1 MSTASILPKAV
12 KGSTGALPIRQF
24 SSVQICRRQRINSSS
39 SSSAAST
46 SPPSRSFS
54 SIVPTRR
61 RISSRDQCLLN
72 KTRAFHT
79 TNKLLATPRDPY
91 GALGVDKKASQ
102 ADIKKAY
109 YGLAK
114 KYHPDTN
121 KDPTAKDKFA
131 EIQAAYEILSDPQ
144 KREQF
149 DTFGAAGFD
158 PNGDAAGGHPG
169 GFGGGHPFG
178 GAGFGGGQGG
188 FGANINF
195 EDLFSSFMGGRGG
208 GGPFGG
214 GGARGPE
221 IMEGEDIEVQ
231 VNVSFMEAAKGT
243 AKTVSLMPLSTC
255 GTCSGNGMKQGAKRS
270 SCRVCNGTGTR
281 VHTVMGGFQ
290 MASTC
295 GACGGTGSAIPRGSE
310 CKSCQGDGVVRERK
324 TLTVDIPG
332 GIEDGMRLRVSGEG
346 DAPAMGR
353 AANPQARGRNGD
365 LYVFVR
371 VAKDPKFSRQGSDI
385 LYTATIPLTTAIL
398 GGEVLIPT
406 LEGDAK
412 VRVATGTSTG
422 DKMTLSG
429 KGMPRLNSRRGAYGD
444 LKVEFRVSMPKYL
457 TTNQRTLVEM
467 LADELGDKSAKRVM
481 NLHKSDDSAADSHK
495 NEGFLKN
502 LWHNLTNQHSHEDD
516 NSSSKKDDDSDKKP

>member
-1 MSTASILPKAV
+1 MNSSIIPKAV

-24 SSVQICRRQRINSSS
+24 SSVQICRRQRIKPS
-39 SSSAAST
+39 
-46 SPPSRSFS
+46 SPPASRSFS
-54 SIVPTRR
+54 VVASSPTGRSR
-61 RISSRDQCLLN
+61 TVSSRGQCLVS
-72 KTRAFHT
+72 KQRSFHT
-79 TNKLLATPRDPY
+79 TNNLFATPRDPY

-102 ADIKKAY
+102 AEIKKAY

-121 KDPTAKDKFA
+121 KDAMAKDKFA

-149 DTFGAAGFD
+149 DTYGAAGFD
-158 PNGDAAGGHPG
+158 PSGAGPGGHPG

-178 GAGFGGGQGG
+178 AGFGGGAQGG

-195 EDLFSSFMGGRGG
+195 EDLFSSFMGGGGRG

-214 GGARGPE
+214 GGRGAGQE
-221 IMEGEDIEVQ
+221 IFEGEDIEVQ
-231 VNVSFMEAAKGT
+231 VNVSFMEAAKGA
-243 AKTVSLMPLSTC
+243 AKTISLMPLSTC
-255 GTCSGNGMKQGAKRS
+255 KTCSGNGMKQGAKRS
-270 SCRVCNGTGTR
+270 NCMACNGTGTR

-295 GACGGTGSAIPRGSE
+295 SACGGTGSAIPRGSE
-310 CKSCQGDGVVRERK
+310 CRTCQGDGVVRERK

-346 DAPAMGR
+346 DAPPMGR
-353 AANPQARGRNGD
+353 AANPNARGRNGD

-371 VAKDPKFSRQGSDI
+371 VAKDPKFSREGSDI

-429 KGMPRLNSRRGAYGD
+429 KGMPKLNSRRSAYGD

-467 LADELGDKSAKRVM
+467 LADELGDKTAKRVM
-481 NLHKSDDSAADSHK
+481 NLRRSDDSSPDSHK

-502 LWHNLTNQHSHEDD
+502 LWHNLTNQHPPEDD
-516 NSSSKKDDDSDKKP
+516 SSKKDDSEKKP